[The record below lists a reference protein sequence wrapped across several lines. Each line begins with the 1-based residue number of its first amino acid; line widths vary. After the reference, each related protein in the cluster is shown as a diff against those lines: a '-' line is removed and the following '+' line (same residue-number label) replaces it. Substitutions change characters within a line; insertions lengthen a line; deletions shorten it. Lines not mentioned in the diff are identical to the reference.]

1 MNKELLDIITK
12 LEILAAQYD
21 AEGKRA
27 GINGSVPSSIFWQQ
41 AYTVR
46 ECIKIIKESPG
57 GRTCLTE
64 REG

>member
-27 GINGSVPSSIFWQQ
+27 GITGAVPSSIFWQQ

-64 REG
+64 RDG